1 MQYSSISRLQP
12 EEAFVLRRLTFRSKF
27 GGMNPKLTYAIRM
40 TLAQREALE
49 KISHRTGQDVSS
61 LIRTAIQGLVDH
73 YHASGDR
80 LILPLD
86 IGTRPPSPPPLQN
99 GYSMPLVAEDPPE
112 RTPDSR
118 IPPKPGKPVTYRKR
132 PKKEPPEKG

>member
-1 MQYSSISRLQP
+1 MKRK
-12 EEAFVLRRLTFRSKF
+12 LTFTFRLD
-27 GGMNPKLTYAIRM
+27 PAKLAEIED
-40 TLAQREALE
+40 LGQ
-49 KISHRTGQDVSS
+49 RTGQDSS
-61 LIRTAIQGLVDH
+61 TLVRIAIQALLDH

-118 IPPKPGKPVTYRKR
+118 IPPKPGKPVTYRQR